1 VAGISSVLGWAVRL
15 ATAVITYDSITSI
28 SSAVKNTSGLEVLTN
43 PDVLELLLD
52 RFEIVSDHLDVV
64 VDIRQTFRRQS
75 FEIGLRWQV
84 SAEISVT

>member
-1 VAGISSVLGWAVRL
+1 L

-52 RFEIVSDHLDVV
+52 SFEIVSDHLDVV

>member
-1 VAGISSVLGWAVRL
+1 VRL

-52 RFEIVSDHLDVV
+52 SFEIVSDHLDVV

>member
-1 VAGISSVLGWAVRL
+1 L
-15 ATAVITYDSITSI
+15 ATAVITYDAITSI

-52 RFEIVSDHLDVV
+52 SFEIVSDHLDVV

-75 FEIGLRWQV
+75 FEIGLPWQV
-84 SAEISVT
+84 SAEINQNILMAVRWLT

>member
-1 VAGISSVLGWAVRL
+1 L

>member
-1 VAGISSVLGWAVRL
+1 MRL

-28 SSAVKNTSGLEVLTN
+28 SSAVKNTFGLEVLTN

>member
-1 VAGISSVLGWAVRL
+1 VRL